1 MTPAGQAALRAA
13 AERQPREADYLIHF
27 QNLEKTFHPSLAQAA
42 LETAILRREAQS
54 KFPRLAEK
62 MYFTRPA
69 LEQATP
75 AEVAAYRAAR
85 LAGREP
91 VLDLGCSIG
100 GDLVHL
106 AGQAQAYGV
115 DHDPLRIHMARAN
128 LEALGLSAG
137 LLRADLRA
145 TLPFMPP
152 PGTAAFFD
160 PARRSGHRRIFSVQ
174 DYKPPLSQAQA
185 WLGRIPALCIKVSPG
200 VDLGEL
206 ADLDCEIEFISL
218 HGELKEAALWFGPLM
233 TAARRAT
240 VLPGPHSLTGDPA
253 QRAALAPAPG
263 AYLYE
268 PDPAVLRAG
277 LVGTLADHIGAAQLD
292 ETIAYLTSE
301 RRIES
306 PFTRRWSVEDW
317 MPFNLKKLRAYCRS
331 RGIGR
336 VAVKKRGSA
345 IQPEDLIRSLRLQGE
360 LERVLVLTR
369 LAGAP
374 VVLVCRPS
382 P

>member
-1 MTPAGQAALRAA
+1 
-13 AERQPREADYLIHF
+13 
-27 QNLEKTFHPSLAQAA
+27 
-42 LETAILRREAQS
+42 
-54 KFPRLAEK
+54 
-62 MYFTRPA
+62 
-69 LEQATP
+69 
-75 AEVAAYRAAR
+75 
-85 LAGREP
+85 
-91 VLDLGCSIG
+91 
-100 GDLVHL
+100 
-106 AGQAQAYGV
+106 
-115 DHDPLRIHMARAN
+115 
-128 LEALGLSAG
+128 
-137 LLRADLRA
+137 
-145 TLPFMPP
+145 
-152 PGTAAFFD
+152 
-160 PARRSGHRRIFSVQ
+160 
-174 DYKPPLSQAQA
+174 
-185 WLGRIPALCIKVSPG
+185 
-200 VDLGEL
+200 
-206 ADLDCEIEFISL
+206 
-218 HGELKEAALWFGPLM
+218 M